1 MDDNCLTNH
10 SISLI
15 KPEVTDQLVDL
26 IIKEPEEVEDEK
38 KKYKKSNIACELL
51 TCDVPL
57 MNEVLANIPVLG
69 KLSTF
74 IETDEALNP
83 LLASFFSK
91 TFILVCLKK
100 PESMLTFLKEHESF
114 TQNLIKHLET
124 SALMDLLLKLSSGI
138 ENQESRLSIL
148 TVLTERNVLKSVYDR
163 FKPSCTPDEQSNAAT
178 YLCDVI
184 KAGREHQSLL
194 QEKAGVD
201 PLLEQIES

>member
-1 MDDNCLTNH
+1 MSNFVL
-10 SISLI
+10 SLI
-15 KPEVTDQLVDL
+15 KPEITDQLVDL
-26 IIKEPEEVEDEK
+26 IIKDPEDVEDEK
-38 KKYKKSNIACELL
+38 KKYKRSNIACELL

-57 MNEVLANIPVLG
+57 MNEVLANIPVLN

-74 IETDEALNP
+74 IDTDDGLNP

-91 TFILVCLKK
+91 IMILVCFKK
-100 PESMLTFLKEHESF
+100 PESMFTFMKENESF

-124 SALMDLLLKLSSGI
+124 SAMMDLLLKLSSGI
-138 ENQESRLSIL
+138 DNQESRLAIL

-163 FKPSCTPDEQSNAAT
+163 FKPSCTSDEQSNAAT

-194 QEKAGVD
+194 QEKAEVD